1 MIRYNTYWVAWLLGA
16 GALACSP
23 SPTPPPPP
31 TSAAV
36 PAPDEDDLLLRLSAL
51 YSSDTTRAARDNNV
65 LLDYALE
72 NLLDIAPTASGL
84 YYQHL
89 SRGSGDS
96 ITWGQA
102 LRVHYR
108 GYLPDGTV
116 FADSRKRDVPLDFYV
131 GNMIPAWNEGL
142 QLARVGGRLRLL
154 VPSHLGYGEKGLVGG
169 SNNRVIVAPHQI
181 LLFDIDILETI
192 ELEED

>member
-1 MIRYNTYWVAWLLGA
+1 MTGYATYLLVCL
-16 GALACSP
+16 LAVSGWACTSN
-23 SPTPPPPP
+23 PPPPP
-31 TSAAV
+31 PADAAL
-36 PAPDEDDLLLRLSAL
+36 PPPDEDGLLLRLSAL
-51 YSSDTTRAARDNNV
+51 YSTDTARAARDNNV

-72 NLLDIAPTASGL
+72 NLLDIVPTASGL

-89 SRGSGDS
+89 ALGSGDS
-96 ITWGQA
+96 IAWGQG

-116 FADSRKRDVPLDFYV
+116 FADSRKRGVPLDFYV

-169 SNNRVIVAPHQI
+169 SNKRIIVAPHQI

-192 ELEED
+192 DLEED